1 MKYSMSVSK
10 SKRRLPKRRKVSSL
24 NSYNRIRKY
33 NSRNVSKSRF
43 SKRPTGNMS
52 NRFNKVKVK
61 KILYILFGIAFFI
74 GCLGLIVAGV
84 YLKNMQNSLPS
95 PDELVE
101 RTSDQSTKIYDREGL
116 LLYTV
121 YGNQNRE
128 FVAIEK
134 IPEHT
139 KWALLAAEDI
149 EFYQHKGLDYA
160 GIVMSAIQNVTQGEI
175 VRGASTITQ
184 QLVKNTIL
192 YDVLGD
198 EIYQQTYTRKIKEI
212 LITMQVEQ
220 TFTKDEILQM
230 YMNEIPLGGVNYG
243 FQAAAKAYF
252 AKDVSEL
259 TLAESALIAGLIS
272 SPGTY
277 SPLFGTNPELAKTR
291 QEFVLDQMLKHKNLT
306 GVTKEEI
313 EAAKEEELIYTTTR
327 IDIKAPHFVF
337 YVKQLLEE
345 EFGVDRVE
353 RGGLKVTTTLDYSI
367 QEIAQEEVENGIKKN
382 GLPYKVNNGA
392 AVVMNPNTG
401 EILAMVGSIDYWN
414 TDNPKVDGNVN
425 ITTSNRQVGS
435 SAKPYVYLSAFSK
448 GYGPWTL
455 APDIRMS
462 FGNYKPDNWDKK
474 FEGIGTARRNLGR
487 SRNLPSVYTLQLA
500 GIDAFLQTTEKL
512 GITTLR
518 NKGDYGLALAL
529 GAGEMKLLE
538 HTAAFGVF
546 ANEGVRNETLSIL
559 KVEDSKGNILK
570 ESKVGD
576 GKQVIDQKEIYLLN
590 YILCDLGGHGDRIGT
605 QYARVK
611 GSNVCFKT
619 GTTDGP
625 KDLTSVMYHKNLV
638 VGVWAGNN
646 DNTVVPG
653 AWGVSVPL
661 PIAYSITNRLADKYK
676 PELFTRP
683 AGILS
688 TSVCKDTGGVP
699 AEGVDC
705 AKEATVYIAGRPP
718 QVDDRKAVTVC
729 KTNGLIPSNLTLAEK
744 YGLVESKVLLTFKL
758 ENRLQ
763 QDAYIKYL
771 TEGKGSY
778 IFTEP
783 ETGVCPLPL
792 GIDNAPVIEL
802 ESPLDG
808 SKYKKSASIDIK
820 GEVRFLES
828 ITEFTISIDGNVI
841 PGATLEDGKFVVTY
855 SLSTLSVG
863 EHILTVYAKDNYEK
877 SSTKSIKFAVEED
890 EVSVELPIVKPGNRT
905 NS

>member
-841 PGATLEDGKFVVTY
+841 PGATLEDGKFAVTY

-863 EHILTVYAKDNYEK
+863 EHILAVYAKDNYEK